1 MVLLSY
7 KNEAIDARTFIFE
20 ERFTRE
26 MLHLIYN
33 KILSDFT
40 EKCEKKKKKGQG
52 YKTWYL
58 KKQRTKQYSI
68 SHRTNDVEKSE
79 ITKFCSLLKKK
90 KTSTLDKVIKTANFK
105 GGISTLSCVKLYVKL
120 KKFLEVISNVSGVDV
135 FYRDSL
141 GDCEPR
147 ASICGI
153 HVDTALIRHRS
164 REQRRLWRVDPGQ

>member
-1 MVLLSY
+1 MW
-7 KNEAIDARTFIFE
+7 K
-20 ERFTRE
+20 
-26 MLHLIYN
+26 
-33 KILSDFT
+33 
-40 EKCEKKKKKGQG
+40 KKKKKGQG
-52 YKTWYL
+52 YKTRYL

-105 GGISTLSCVKLYVKL
+105 GGISTLSFVKLYVKL
-120 KKFLEVISNVSGVDV
+120 KKFLEVVSGVDV

-141 GDCEPR
+141 GDCEPH

-164 REQRRLWRVDPGQ
+164 REQRRLWRVDPGQWCACYLRKLVRSRHIGSWAPHEPWKTQRIGC

>member
-1 MVLLSY
+1 MLLSY

-40 EKCEKKKKKGQG
+40 EKCEKKKKKKGQG
-52 YKTWYL
+52 YKTRYL

-105 GGISTLSCVKLYVKL
+105 GGISTLSFVKLYVKL
-120 KKFLEVISNVSGVDV
+120 KKFLEVVSGVDV

-141 GDCEPR
+141 GDCEPH

>member
-1 MVLLSY
+1 M
-7 KNEAIDARTFIFE
+7 
-20 ERFTRE
+20 
-26 MLHLIYN
+26 
-33 KILSDFT
+33 SDFT
-40 EKCEKKKKKGQG
+40 EKCEKKRKKVR
-52 YKTWYL
+52 YKNTVL
-58 KKQRTKQYSI
+58 KKKQRTEQYSI
-68 SHRTNDVEKSE
+68 SNRTNVEEKSE
-79 ITKFCSLLKKK
+79 ITKSCSLLKKK

-120 KKFLEVISNVSGVDV
+120 KKFLEVVSGVDV

-141 GDCEPR
+141 GDCEPH